1 MSIANSAISPIFN
14 QVDHS
19 LYICRRNQQAAMD
32 KEHCGLISVI
42 HNSAIL
48 YIALSNPKGRI
59 VRMHPMH
66 PPIFEYH
73 PGQNPQPFE

>member
-32 KEHCGLISVI
+32 KEHCRLIADIYTSGVSLKLWI
-42 HNSAIL
+42 GAANSQFL
-48 YIALSNPKGRI
+48 R
-59 VRMHPMH
+59 
-66 PPIFEYH
+66 
-73 PGQNPQPFE
+73 